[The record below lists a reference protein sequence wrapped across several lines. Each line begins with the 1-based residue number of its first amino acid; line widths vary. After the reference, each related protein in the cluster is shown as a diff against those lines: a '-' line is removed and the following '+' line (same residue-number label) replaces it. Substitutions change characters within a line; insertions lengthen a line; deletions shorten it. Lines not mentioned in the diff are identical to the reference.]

1 MRNRDQWKPTK
12 FDMVNGQLV
21 PLGVGAT
28 SRYVASLQAA
38 AYQRMIETYAHG
50 RIADLGCGTVPLYVL
65 YRTIDDDPLC
75 VDVGGNAHLDQHV
88 DVRCDLNEY
97 LSVTP
102 VDTIIATDVIEH
114 LHTPMSFFRT
124 CSDALDPGGHLL
136 CASPFLYC
144 LHNEPHDYHRYTVH
158 ALRHYCREVGLE
170 VVECEPYGDA
180 YDVLMDM
187 SQKTTHVPPLRY
199 SLERVAKFPLGYTLV
214 ARKP

>member
-28 SRYVASLQAA
+28 SRHVASLQAV
-38 AYQRMIETYAHG
+38 AYQRMIERYAHG
-50 RIADLGCGTVPLYVL
+50 RIADLGCAAVPLYVL

-75 VDVGGNAHLDQHV
+75 VDVGDNAYDALHV
-88 DVRCDLNEY
+88 DVQWDLNKHN
-97 LSVTP
+97 LLLFG
-102 VDTIIATDVIEH
+102 DTIIATDVIEH
-114 LHTPMSFFRT
+114 LHTPMSFFQT
-124 CSDALDPGGHLL
+124 CADALTHGGHLL

-144 LHNEPHDYHRYTVH
+144 LHDEPHDYHRYTVH
-158 ALRHYCREVGLE
+158 ALRHYCQEVGLD

-180 YDVLMDM
+180 FDVLTDM
-187 SQKTTHVPPLRY
+187 AHKTGSHPPPLG
-199 SLERVAKFPLGYTLV
+199 LERAAKFPLGYTLV